1 MKTYFI
7 YIMASKKNGTLY
19 TGMTN
24 NLMRRV
30 EEHKNNETDGFTNK
44 YGVHRLVYY
53 ESTNDVQTAISR
65 EKQVKKW
72 RRQWKIYLIEQENP
86 NWDDLYDGLL

>member
-72 RRQWKIYLIEQENP
+72 RRQWKI
-86 NWDDLYDGLL
+86 